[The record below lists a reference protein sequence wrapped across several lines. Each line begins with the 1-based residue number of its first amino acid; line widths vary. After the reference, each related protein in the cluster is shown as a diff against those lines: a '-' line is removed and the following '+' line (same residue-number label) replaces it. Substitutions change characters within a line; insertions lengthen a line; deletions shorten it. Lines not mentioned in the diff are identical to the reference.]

1 MAVSLLSHEVSD
13 LCIGKP
19 PVRSLPITASVGEA
33 LAALKRCPDN
43 ELCIVGTDRL
53 SSSEKKVIAGKV
65 GLADVICYLCSSDDN
80 LVDPLGALNKPLSDL
95 LLLKEIGGSGRAI
108 VCQIE
113 PRASLFKAI
122 DEILDGAG
130 TLVVPIHS
138 RASWRKHHST
148 TAEFCWLTHEDLIR
162 YLLGSISLFSH
173 VATLSISSLILIRPI
188 TLSIS
193 QHEPAISAIPLLQ
206 QAISNGTSVAVLSD
220 NGCLL
225 GEISPP
231 QLSSCDESV
240 AAAIAALS
248 AGEFLSYLEY
258 QYHGFLPESFSNFIK
273 TRLKEDGLTG
283 LMNLMEE
290 VSSGSLLS
298 SGSSSDEES
307 VQHKGHLGRTM
318 SRGYGRRS
326 PVEVVACSPESSLV
340 AVIVQAIA
348 HRVGYVWVVDGGEEF
363 GGQDEE
369 KLVGIV
375 TFSDILKVFR
385 EQL

>member
-33 LAALKRCPDN
+33 LAALKRCPEN
-43 ELCIVGTDRL
+43 ELCIVR
-53 SSSEKKVIAGKV
+53 SEKKAVVGKV
-65 GLADVICYLCSSDDN
+65 RVADVICYLCSSEDN
-80 LVDPLGALNKPLSDL
+80 LFDPVGALNKPLSDL
-95 LLLKEIGGSGRAI
+95 LIFKETGGAGTGRAI
-108 VCQIE
+108 VRQIE

-138 RASWRKHHST
+138 RTSWRKNHST

-173 VATLSISSLILIRPI
+173 VTTLSISLLSLIRPI

-231 QLSSCDESV
+231 QLLSCDESV

-258 QYHGFLPESFSNFIK
+258 QYHGFLPESFSNAIK
-273 TRLKEDGLTG
+273 SRLKEDGLSG

-307 VQHKGHLGRTM
+307 VQQKGHLGRTM

-348 HRVGYVWVVDGGEEF
+348 HQVGYVWVVDGGEEF